1 MSGLSNPNDA
11 ALPLRFA
18 AATEATSQ
26 QRPAKSAAGRL
37 IHEETKRKASAK
49 EAADGPSLGIF
60 GRALTDTPMS
70 TAPSS
75 PKL

>member
-1 MSGLSNPNDA
+1 MGGLSNLDNA

-18 AATEATSQ
+18 AVTEGTP

-37 IHEETKRKASAK
+37 VHEETKRKALAK
-49 EAADGPSLGIF
+49 EAADGPSHGML

-75 PKL
+75 PKV